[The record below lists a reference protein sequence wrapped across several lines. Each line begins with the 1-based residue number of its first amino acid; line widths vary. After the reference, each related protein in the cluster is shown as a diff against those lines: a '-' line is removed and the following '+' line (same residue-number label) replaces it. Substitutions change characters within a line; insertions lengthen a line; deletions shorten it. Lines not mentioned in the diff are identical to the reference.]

1 MPKLFSSFKIKN
13 LELKNRIVMA
23 PMCMYSAVGDGIAN
37 DWHFVHYA
45 TRAVGGVGLIIL
57 EATGV
62 TPNGRITNRDLGIWS
77 DEHIPGLKRIVDEV
91 HKHGSKIAIQLG
103 HAGRKSEVSELES
116 IAPSPIAFNENY
128 RVPREMNLE
137 DIQSAIKS
145 FKEAAGRA
153 VAAGFDAIEIHG
165 AHGYLISEFLSPLTN
180 IRTDEYGKDRSKF
193 LKEVLQE
200 IKSVLPKD
208 YPIILRV
215 SAEDYA
221 SAGNYPVDIAKLINE
236 VKDSGI
242 DIVDVSSGG
251 VVHTRID
258 VFPGYQISHSETVR
272 HETKLPTIAG
282 GLITTPLMAEE
293 ILCNKRADLI
303 FLGRVLLRD
312 PYWTLH
318 AAKELNY
325 ELEWPTQYE
334 RGR

>member
-1 MPKLFSSFKIKN
+1 MPKLFSSFKVKN

-23 PMCMYSAVGDGIAN
+23 PMCMYSAEHNGMAN
-37 DWHFVHYA
+37 DWHFIHYA
-45 TRAVGGVGLIIL
+45 TRAIGGVGLIIV

-62 TPNGRITNRDLGIWS
+62 TPNGRITNKDLGIWS
-77 DEHIPGLKRIVDEV
+77 DEHIHGLKRIVDEV

-103 HAGRKSEVSELES
+103 HAGRKSEVLEFEN
-116 IAPSPIAFNENY
+116 IAPSAIAFNENY
-128 RVPREMNLE
+128 RVPREMTID
-137 DIQSAIKS
+137 DIKSVIKS
-145 FKEAAGRA
+145 FKDGAKRA

-180 IRTDEYGKDRSKF
+180 IRNDDYGKYRSKF

-200 IKSVLPKD
+200 IKSVLPEN
-208 YPIILRV
+208 YPVILRV

-221 SAGNYPVDIAKLINE
+221 LGGNSPIEISKLIND
-236 VKDSGI
+236 VKDEGI

-258 VFPGYQISHSETVR
+258 VYPGYQICFSETVKN
-272 HETKLPTIAG
+272 ETTIPTIAG

-312 PYWTLH
+312 PYWTLQ
-318 AAKELNY
+318 AAKELDH
-325 ELEWPTQYE
+325 ELKWPFQYE
-334 RGR
+334 RGK